1 VHFDK
6 YVKHLKFE
14 KNKIMSKT
22 SKIQSLI
29 QLSQYISLF
38 VILIGLFLGS
48 MYAFDANLFISI
60 PLSFGL
66 VTLLYYFSD
75 IIIAEK
81 MDRKKAGIKIG
92 VKMLWVL
99 FIIVAIPVNILI
111 VHSLNVELHEKTEI
125 QNVGNQK
132 IELLRQLKTDYT
144 TNYEAYLKKKKSQL
158 TTDVYQFEQGLLTIE
173 QVASRNDVS
182 EELINSLD
190 RTSLIAAE
198 NSVETALIS
207 YDRKKF
213 LRQDTMI
220 FGNTNTYL
228 EQKSQVINGWERF
241 AVNNTLNELDEYLPT
256 TYNKLNVFLQTNANS
271 TLTYNKIIAEQ
282 KTLIAQ
288 PISLLGKHIGISSLL
303 IVFMTNL
310 LLLAPYLLAPSK
322 VYNPNKKQGTKASQG
337 GVTEH

>member
-1 VHFDK
+1 
-6 YVKHLKFE
+6 
-14 KNKIMSKT
+14 MSKP
-22 SKIQSLI
+22 SKIQSFV
-29 QLSQYISLF
+29 QLTQYISLF
-38 VILIGLFLGS
+38 IILIGLFLGS
-48 MYAFDANLFISI
+48 MYAYDANLFISI

-99 FIIVAIPVNILI
+99 FIISAIPVNILI
-111 VHSLNVELHEKTEI
+111 LHSLNVELYEKTEI
-125 QNVGNQK
+125 QNIANQK
-132 IELLRQLKTDYT
+132 IDLLRQLKTDYT
-144 TNYEAYLKKKKSQL
+144 ANYEAYLKDKKSTL
-158 TTDVYQFEQGLLTIE
+158 TTDVYQYEQGLLTIE
-173 QVASRNDVS
+173 QIANKHKVT
-182 EELINSLD
+182 EEFINSLD

-198 NSVETALIS
+198 NSIETALIS

-256 TYNKLNVFLQTNANS
+256 TYNKLNVFLQTNANI
-271 TLTYNKIIAEQ
+271 TLSYNKAVADQ

-288 PISLLGKHIGISSLL
+288 PISMLTKHIGISSLL
-303 IVFMTNL
+303 IVLLTNL
-310 LLLAPYLLAPSK
+310 LLLAPYILAPSK
-322 VYNPNKKQGTKASQG
+322 GYKPNKKQSNQTSQG